1 LKVGKDVRSKEYFT
15 ALREKA
21 EAERAAAEISTKE
34 LNKFVYKRLK
44 NLQKVGRSVLSKS
57 FGTSARY
64 RAPEGTPNEYK
75 WVSQPYF
82 AIKAIRDEKSGTVIV
97 VSNNVFAGEKETLT
111 KMPLETIYLSD
122 RAFATAIRKAILT
135 ESDLREKKLL
145 TDLEKQ
151 LSKIRKNPNLST
163 VEKAAIM
170 SAKGL
175 LGVFAS
181 AS

>member
-1 LKVGKDVRSKEYFT
+1 MRSKEQFT

-21 EAERAAAEISTKE
+21 EAEQKAAENSNAE
-34 LNKFVYKRLK
+34 LSRFVYRRLK

-57 FGTSARY
+57 FGRPARY
-64 RAPEGTPNEYK
+64 RAPEGTPSEYK
-75 WVSQPYF
+75 WVSQMVF
-82 AIKAIRDEKSGTVIV
+82 VIKDVRDEKSGTVIV
-97 VSNNVFAGEKETLT
+97 VSDNVFFGQKETLT
-111 KMPLETIYLSD
+111 KIPLETIYLSD
-122 RAFATAIRKAILT
+122 RAFATAIRKAIRV
-135 ESDLREKKLL
+135 EKKAREKKIIA
-145 TDLEKQ
+145 DLEKQ

-163 VEKAAIM
+163 GEKAAIM

>member
-1 LKVGKDVRSKEYFT
+1 MRSKEQFT

-21 EAERAAAEISTKE
+21 EAERRAAENSTAE
-34 LNKFVYKRLK
+34 LNKFVNKRLK

-57 FGTSARY
+57 FGKPARY
-64 RAPEGTPNEYK
+64 RAPEGTPAEYK
-75 WVSQPYF
+75 WVSQMVF
-82 AIKAIRDEKSGTVIV
+82 VVKAIRDEKSGTVIV
-97 VSNNVFAGEKETLT
+97 ISNNVFMNERETLT
-111 KMPLETIYLSD
+111 KIPLETIYLSD
-122 RAFATAIRKAILT
+122 RAFATEIRKAI
-135 ESDLREKKLL
+135 RAEKKTREQKILA
-145 TDLEKQ
+145 DLEKQ

-163 VEKAAIM
+163 GEKAAIM